1 LTSDR
6 QIAEYYA
13 MNIDLHSHFFPVEAL
28 QNPGK
33 YANRAPKLVINQGKL
48 SVTSQIGSRPAL
60 GAGAYDPVAR
70 IKALDAMQIDMQAI
84 SPSPILLFYWEDAA
98 VAAHFSRKQNEAI
111 RDVVKNYPDRFVGF
125 GSVPL
130 QSVED
135 SIAIAEEAKSMG
147 LKGLEIGNAVG
158 DKPLDDPQFEPFFQA
173 AQKLD
178 LLLFVHPLEGGLDAD
193 DPLAPVLGN
202 VLQFTFRTTMTVV
215 RMILKGMFEKYPNLR
230 LCLSHGGGLL
240 AFNIWR
246 LDHSYSLRPE
256 LKKTI
261 PHKPSE
267 YLKKLYFD
275 TIVHSAIA
283 LQYLVNVVSADRIV
297 VGTDYPMGMGEF
309 DTIAKVMQLKVSEF
323 DRELI
328 LGGNAARAL
337 NL

>member
-1 LTSDR
+1 
-6 QIAEYYA
+6 
-13 MNIDLHSHFFPVEAL
+13 MNIDLHSHFFPLEAL

-33 YANRAPKLVINQGKL
+33 YEDRAPEVVVDKGRL
-48 SVTSQIGSRPAL
+48 SVTSQIGFRPGL
-60 GAGAYDPVAR
+60 GAGAYDPLAR
-70 IKALDAMQIDMQAI
+70 IQALDEMQIDMQAI
-84 SPSPILLFYWEDAA
+84 SPSPILLFYWEEPE
-98 VAAHFSRKQNEAI
+98 VAAYFSRKQNEAI
-111 RDVVKNYPDRFVGF
+111 QAVVQKHPDRFVGF

-135 SIAIAEEAKSMG
+135 SIAIAEEAKSIG

-158 DKPLDDPQFEPFFQA
+158 DKPLDDPSFEPFFEA

-193 DPLAPVLGN
+193 DPLSPVLGN
-202 VLQFTFRTTMTVV
+202 VLQFTFRTTMMVE

-246 LDHSYSLRPE
+246 LDHSYGLRPE
-256 LKKTI
+256 LKRTV
-261 PHKPSE
+261 PQRPSE
-267 YLKKLYFD
+267 YLRRLYFD
-275 TIVHSAIA
+275 TIVHSVTA
-283 LQYLVNVVSADRIV
+283 LEYLIKVAGTDRVVI
-297 VGTDYPMGMGEF
+297 GTDYPMAMGDFEPVRQVK
-309 DTIAKVMQLKVSEF
+309 DLNLPDAE
-323 DRELI
+323 RELI